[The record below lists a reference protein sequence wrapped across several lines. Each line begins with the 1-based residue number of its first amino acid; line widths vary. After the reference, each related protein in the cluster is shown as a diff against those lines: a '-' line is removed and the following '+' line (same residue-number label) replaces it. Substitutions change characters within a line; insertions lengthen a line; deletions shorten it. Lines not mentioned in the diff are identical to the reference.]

1 MGMPWRQRLR
11 RAYLSVDP
19 RSLGLGRILLALVL
33 IANLLR
39 RIPDINLWYTNTGM
53 IPNHTLLWRPPTQW
67 MFSLFFMASWTD
79 EVAVG
84 FVICGIVFLLLLIGW
99 RTRLMQVLSLVCLL
113 SLHGR
118 STFLENGGD
127 WTLAELTLWTSF
139 LPLGRRFSVDA
150 VLASMRRRRETTA
163 AELEDRAALGPDAR
177 ALAPV
182 ISLAVLAILLQL
194 ADSYF
199 FNCINKGGQ
208 TWRQGTAVHYV
219 LHQDRMVTWFGVWMR
234 PHMSLALSRVLSWSA
249 LATEAVLPVLI
260 LSPFFLNRTRR
271 MAVLAIIGLHTGF
284 QLFIN
289 LGIFSWAMI
298 GYTPYLL
305 TAAEW
310 DLFTRLER
318 TRRRKLT
325 AYFDAGC
332 GVCFQI
338 VRVLAR
344 LDRFARVRFVSS
356 AEADP
361 LPEGVTPDLLD
372 RTILVVDEASGR
384 RWTRADAVA
393 QILSALPVGF
403 LWAFPLRVPGLRQLA
418 NAAYGVFARR
428 RQSVSYWLGLAACS
442 VARPLASEPAPASE
456 VALDPSPSPAPA
468 LEMAP
473 VPPPAPALVAPERQ
487 RAPLTEWLRAHVAW
501 LRELAVAGMII
512 TLVSETIFIQELV
525 PKFLKHTQPL
535 WIKQAVAY
543 PRLIQAW
550 SMFASDAP
558 TTDES
563 VVVEAVT
570 VDGRRVDPY
579 SEVAGR
585 YPYPG
590 HNEIPA
596 RLDNDSF
603 FFNYSSRIP
612 FKPEYFGAFQDW
624 ILAYPDRTGR
634 PQDRIVRFE
643 AYIVEDDSP
652 PVGETQP
659 RNVRSRVFL
668 SFPPK

>member
-1 MGMPWRQRLR
+1 
-11 RAYLSVDP
+11 
-19 RSLGLGRILLALVL
+19 
-33 IANLLR
+33 
-39 RIPDINLWYTNTGM
+39 
-53 IPNHTLLWRPPTQW
+53 
-67 MFSLFFMASWTD
+67 
-79 EVAVG
+79 
-84 FVICGIVFLLLLIGW
+84 
-99 RTRLMQVLSLVCLL
+99 
-113 SLHGR
+113 
-118 STFLENGGD
+118 
-127 WTLAELTLWTSF
+127 
-139 LPLGRRFSVDA
+139 
-150 VLASMRRRRETTA
+150 
-163 AELEDRAALGPDAR
+163 
-177 ALAPV
+177 
-182 ISLAVLAILLQL
+182 
-194 ADSYF
+194 
-199 FNCINKGGQ
+199 
-208 TWRQGTAVHYV
+208 VHYV

-271 MAVLAIIGLHTGF
+271 MAVLAIIGLHSGF

-318 TRRRKLT
+318 SRRRKLT

-356 AEADP
+356 ADADP

-418 NAAYGVFARR
+418 NAAYGAFARR
-428 RQSVSYWLGLAACS
+428 RQNVSYWLGLAACS
-442 VARPLASEPAPASE
+442 VARPVVVEAVPAPEAD
-456 VALDPSPSPAPA
+456 ATAPLPDPLPAKRG
-468 LEMAP
+468 EGEF
-473 VPPPAPALVAPERQ
+473 ALVVPERQ
-487 RAPLTEWLRAHVAW
+487 RAPLTEWLRAHVPW
-501 LRELAVAGMII
+501 LRELAVAGMIV

-525 PKFLKHTQPL
+525 PKFLKHTQPF

-570 VDGRRVDPY
+570 VDGRHVDPY

-612 FKPEYFGAFQDW
+612 FKPEYFGAFQEW

-634 PQDRIVRFE
+634 PQDRIVRFD

-652 PVGETQP
+652 PPGQTQP

-668 SFPPK
+668 SFPQK